1 MGFKLSSV
9 PYGRNYAVKF
19 DESRKASGKYCEEA
33 ARLLGYKS
41 GEYGGS
47 YGLLCR
53 IDERTFADTFRSA

>member
-1 MGFKLSSV
+1 MGFKLSSA
-9 PYGRNYAVKF
+9 PYGRNYPVKF
-19 DESRKASGKYCEEA
+19 DESTKASGKYCQEA

-41 GEYGGS
+41 KKYGGS

>member
-9 PYGRNYAVKF
+9 PYGRNYPVKF
-19 DESRKASGKYCEEA
+19 DDGKKMSGKYCEEA

-53 IDERTFADTFRSA
+53 IDERTFPDTFRSA